1 MEPKHVFLK
10 SVDLDDENNF
20 KIELTKN
27 NKVEEVKIKK
37 NYKYLLTNL
46 TISPKIPDCSELTI
60 NQKNNNDVTIF

>member
-27 NKVEEVKIKK
+27 NKVEEVKI
-37 NYKYLLTNL
+37 
-46 TISPKIPDCSELTI
+46 
-60 NQKNNNDVTIF
+60 